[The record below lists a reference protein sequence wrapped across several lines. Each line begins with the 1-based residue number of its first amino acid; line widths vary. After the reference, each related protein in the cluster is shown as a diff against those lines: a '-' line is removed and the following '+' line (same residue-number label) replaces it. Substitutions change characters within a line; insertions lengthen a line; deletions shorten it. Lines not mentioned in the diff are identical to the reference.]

1 MSHTRTRLALAAGIT
16 TILLTLGACGG
27 DDNSDDQAAPSDTPA
42 ADDTSEPAADPDA
55 AEALEQAV
63 RDYIAANT
71 TGDADTGWGFVS
83 ARCQQLWGRAE
94 FEQRVQT
101 ATDLV
106 GPQDV
111 DSIHVD
117 QLAGDLARVTY
128 TVGAPELNRQQ
139 QPWVREGGTWRY
151 DDC

>member
-27 DDNSDDQAAPSDTPA
+27 DDNSDDQAAPSDT
-42 ADDTSEPAADPDA
+42 PDA